1 MQKTTSP
8 SIKTQI
14 QLTEEQYE
22 ALKCMV
28 DTEPFNVGNH
38 SQQHRQ
44 YGPGHHREPQQT
56 DNTGIVKKFFPDTYC
71 VSRKTVVK

>member
-1 MQKTTSP
+1 
-8 SIKTQI
+8 
-14 QLTEEQYE
+14 
-22 ALKCMV
+22 MV

-44 YGPGHHREPQQT
+44 YGPGHDSEPQQT